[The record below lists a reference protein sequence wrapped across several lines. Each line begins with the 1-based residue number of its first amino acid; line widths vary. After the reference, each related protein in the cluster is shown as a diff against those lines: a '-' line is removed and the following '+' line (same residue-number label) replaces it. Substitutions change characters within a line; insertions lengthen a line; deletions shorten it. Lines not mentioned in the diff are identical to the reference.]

1 MQCLPSSQGG
11 VGIHGLVDLRE
22 CVEQA
27 PETPWTECLMGWMS
41 PLVEHIG
48 DLRWRDRHAIH
59 RPDHDVVGSGI
70 VDGFSFVGVNSLI
83 ELVEPIS
90 ELSNGSCREM
100 AQVSHRVA
108 CVLATYSDFAREG
121 EVIANKDP
129 CSCNQACR
137 VGLVVAVSNAHNP

>member
-1 MQCLPSSQGG
+1 MG
-11 VGIHGLVDLRE
+11 VAGLVDLGE
-22 CVEQA
+22 GIEQA

-41 PLVEHIG
+41 PLVEHIR
-48 DLRWRDRHAIH
+48 DLRWRDRLAIH
-59 RPDHDVVGSGI
+59 CPDHDVVGSGI

-83 ELVEPIS
+83 ELVETIT

-108 CVLATYSDFAREG
+108 CVLATYSDFARER
-121 EVIANKDP
+121 EIIANKDP

-137 VGLVVAVSNAHNP
+137 VGLVVAVSNANNP